1 MGSIAQRTE
10 RDAGS
15 GPTRVR
21 EPSPSLSL
29 DAGETER
36 CETLFQII
44 AQQRHAEKI
53 LGGPVVVRAP
63 RLGDR
68 LGPLLGREAAAAH
81 PGKRHELDLL
91 VLVQGIDEGLEL
103 LLDRVVGKI
112 LEHLPHVLVDRVGA
126 RLLLD
131 RCGLGVELAGL
142 EDHPA
147 DLVQIDRRH
156 GVLPQLVRTC
166 CHATAGTTTTR
177 TFTTV
182 SSARGS
188 APLLG

>member
-1 MGSIAQRTE
+1 MGSGAQRIE

-15 GPTRVR
+15 GPTRSR

-29 DAGETER
+29 DAGETEG
-36 CETLFQII
+36 CETLLQII

-68 LGPLLGREAAAAH
+68 LGPLLGREASAAH
-81 PGKRHELDLL
+81 PGERHELDLL
-91 VLVQGIDEGLEL
+91 VLVEAVDEGFEL
-103 LLDRVVGKI
+103 LFDRVLGVG
-112 LEHLPHVLVDRVGA
+112 LEDLPHVLVDRVGA

-156 GVLPQLVRTC
+156 GVLPQLARAC

-177 TFTTV
+177 TFTTG
-182 SSARGS
+182 SSARGR